1 MKFKIRFAD
10 QIVGLFI
17 ILSIVCIVF
26 VIITLGHSNRWFS
39 RDLSYYT
46 VLPSAGGLSNNM
58 PVQYR
63 GFTIGN
69 VTDFYLN
76 EDDDVEV
83 VFLIFEEYNDRVR
96 QGSMVQMIESPIG
109 LGSQFQFHPGR
120 GIALND
126 GAFIPVVE
134 SREALDYIRRGLAD
148 EPRHED
154 SISVILSRV
163 NTTLY
168 EINNVLAYINEAIGP
183 GTDET
188 EIGRMIG
195 SLNSLLSVI
204 ALVPQMLDDALIEM
218 FIFAEEIKNDVDPA
232 IASINEILENVNNL
246 LVELTDPDG
255 LLYTVMDTEQHV
267 YASLVASLNSISS
280 ILDTLDNSIAFMP
293 SQVPQIIGII
303 MDLRSLMAVADDV
316 LTSLTNNP
324 ILRGGIPDRPE
335 IQGSGTS
342 PRDLRF

>member
-26 VIITLGHSNRWFS
+26 VIIMLGHSNRWFS
-39 RDLSYYT
+39 KDLSYYT

-69 VTDFYLN
+69 ITDFYLN

-83 VFLIFEEYNDRVR
+83 VFLIFEEYHDRVR

-109 LGSQFQFHPGR
+109 LGSQFQFHPGI
-120 GIALND
+120 GPSLPE
-126 GAFIPVVE
+126 GAYIPVVG
-134 SREALDYIRRGLAD
+134 SREAEDFIRRGFAD

-195 SLNSLLSVI
+195 GISSLLNVI
-204 ALVPQMLDDALIEM
+204 ALVPQMLDDALVEM
-218 FIFAEEIKNDVDPA
+218 FVFAEEIKNDVDPA
-232 IASINEILENVNNL
+232 IDSINEIHDNVNSL
-246 LVELTDPDG
+246 LAELTDPQG
-255 LLYTVMDTEQHV
+255 LLFTVLNTEEHV
-267 YASLVASLNSISS
+267 YTSLVASLNSISS
-280 ILDTLDNSIAFMP
+280 ILDTLDNSISFLP
-293 SQVPQIIGII
+293 GQVPQLIGII
-303 MDLRSLMAVADDV
+303 MDLRSLMSVADDV

-324 ILRGGIPDRPE
+324 LLRGGIPDRPE